1 MIDEQNGEEN
11 SNRNNNNRDDESL
24 TDRIPSRNS
33 QPAVSIGASKNLN
46 PESQYQ
52 NHDIENHQISLS
64 NIHYSTP
71 ENTETKD
78 VRDIVQSI
86 TKAVFH
92 VIDDNFDRLNNRSSN
107 TLGMRVKDSLILK
120 VQQANRKEIP
130 FDGIKTSLV
139 CRLVVNDDQA
149 CFLPYIDV
157 ESPAPSSASENLS
170 TKQKKSVSLDEDV
183 RVFDGVENDFFAP
196 EEVSLVTEVVEI
208 ENDGTES
215 KNTVQNVEE
224 NNDFIFEKNFKSSE
238 KNRSDIGVES
248 SHRIED
254 DEFRKQE
261 EINLRNVDTQE
272 ILTPKTTSNSD
283 ENQFS
288 RTREETKSKKLIFQD
303 DKTKDKVTEREN
315 VDVSQSSS
323 QLEFFSYLLVN
334 TRNSRSA
341 SDQSDEGQ
349 KDLSKNG
356 NVKMNN
362 RSKPLNG
369 HCDAYRAGTNEE
381 LECLKPT
388 NEQKQKGLFRKSPK
402 ENQPGNAE
410 AAKDSSNSL
419 SVKNCDRLENLKTMS
434 NKTSDDIV
442 ENSNTLLLLDENDSE
457 HARDD
462 VKNDKRKEMP
472 VRSESKSSKRS
483 RDKYVAV
490 ESSVDNLSASPSG
503 SERNEKRID
512 SVEYLDEKS
521 SLTKPSVL
529 NVNIEIKLK
538 EEQSTIENVGRSK
551 HRKLEVSNSS
561 SKDNLNDS
569 CNKRREG
576 TNDLYELDVVE
587 KVSRKRS
594 ATGKASR
601 ENTNIS
607 SDIVVIPT
615 TDIGKNM
622 NDDKKKINHLP
633 KFVKDFLSTS
643 KKRTRDK
650 STVEESHV
658 AENSQSVQSLENLK
672 LQSSSILALDTVT
685 AELDQSG
692 EERNFENGRT
702 SANLSAEKLR
712 NDEIILS
719 SKTPST
725 IQSPRDVEVIE
736 RTERVDRLVN
746 AMQVD
751 LEDGQVIENVT
762 ESNDDHASDNYSN
775 DSRLKSSYMLAEESE
790 SKVEKSVSLPGEFAN
805 HSPGIEK
812 EIECKEIMEFSA
824 KKPSLFSR
832 IVRSKKNTV
841 SKENKTEQNA
851 TAEQENSAVPKIGS
865 ELLVGTQ
872 SSSVPRTNS
881 LNDLG
886 DGKRN
891 STLNVK
897 LDENVT
903 RKIDSKEI
911 SKTKSL
917 NRVSTLG
924 SNKPNTE
931 LTLGKK
937 KSGLT
942 NDQSWKKTSEKVSLT
957 GSILSK
963 KLSRMDSNDDKQSGN
978 DPSLKKTSSKVSLQ
992 EGGKSSATLLETDDN
1007 KVISLNLNKPVET
1020 LPISGNDSEL
1030 RNSYSVDTDV
1040 NKIEQKL
1047 TEELKINEMGL
1058 ESYLKRIQTQ
1068 AYPIATEDI
1077 LKPNLPSTGQSSI
1090 AAEASQQQETNK
1102 EIDAMNIKANDSR
1115 WSLRSEKSKTDVKEG
1130 EKLLSDNET
1139 EANVTDN
1146 RVDVSRKSSNV
1157 REPMK
1162 RKKFMLNVVSKSSPT
1177 GGGVIEDREEPKD
1190 VRANTEDTKPKL
1202 LFKFKTGKFQNKTEN
1217 NLASLQLFT
1226 TSVTTNDQTS
1236 VGPDIQASVD
1246 AKEPSSLS
1254 KSLKRSLQS
1263 KRKRSKA
1270 SAKRSKA
1277 MLKIDT
1283 ESQTDMDVE
1292 FASKHSTDFENGNDN
1307 EKSSKPLQS
1316 LALKSSNLSPLSKEN
1331 LLISQEYMGEN
1342 ISLIDGD
1349 VQYDEKSI
1357 NSKNLLVDP
1366 IISTDVENMFEETFA
1381 VVSKRS
1387 ADVIPRNVIELY
1399 SVVTDSE
1406 TNNKRSISSPREI
1419 TNSHSILDGGKNL
1432 QSERRGCG
1440 LGRNE
1445 KKSVPNLELEVKYSE
1460 DSESCTLGRSGNI
1473 NTFSPKVKKS
1483 FSRLRQMM
1491 HLRTSSKE
1499 TLKKS
1504 ENDCE
1509 FPESKDSAN
1518 RLKSEEKL
1526 TKRSKGSVKKELKK
1540 EHRKNEEHETSDEH
1554 ILAKAP
1560 EPIES
1565 TIRNTPAVIFKS
1577 PNFVAATYLVE
1588 PSIQD
1593 QLQGESSI
1601 GVKLQP
1607 NLISP
1612 KNVKSEEQSDNLTTE
1627 NKEKHGLLLNVKSIF
1642 KSSNKSQPPKGFD
1655 SGNKNSKIFNNV
1667 EKSLLS
1673 LKPSGL
1679 EPAASEIETDHEQ
1692 NVHVSEQNAVE
1703 IPTIQSTK
1711 SLEDNRKQ
1719 AKNSRQPAGHK
1730 LLGNENSPLVIEK
1743 VSQKSYQATIFP
1755 NDFMQKHTS
1764 DVTED
1769 AGVYRAAKHSEESI
1783 KLPTSK
1789 EEPKKTSKK
1798 NSLLGSISA
1807 KSAANSVES
1816 VAENANSAVVNDDTM
1831 ILRKSLKSLF
1841 KSPRK
1846 SILKNEDDQGP
1857 PKSASMNK
1865 NDVKNDSVKQEIE
1878 KSKSFL
1884 NKTQEKQKPN
1894 DTNAILI
1901 PESNTVTKKTKEKKL
1916 LQNSKDVRAKHG
1928 MLDNAVENNEEKID
1942 GNIKKFAN
1950 SLSRIF
1956 SSTSKKRTGTSLSMI
1971 TGNSQMI
1978 LEDHFEV
1985 TKIPLSLSSHSN
1997 AEKNDRQ
2004 IGKSDVADDDKEEL
2018 VAVKSFD
2025 SVPGSEKHND
2035 YKQPSVV
2042 KKRSYQILEPQ
2053 HATEPSYDVIIS
2065 TEKLG
2070 SQFLLAASTEVNRV
2084 SSNSKRFE
2092 VDDLTKKYSLRDNE
2106 EMRKPLE
2113 KIHVIKG
2120 TIVSYAPMVESAKYI
2135 SNEHDDT
2142 CKEDDN
2148 VEERPKRSSGKS
2160 FATIRKLLSR
2170 ASVKSRQDHAEME
2183 DHCVGKIDHEAK
2195 RDSLE
2200 CRKTGAVKYQEGR
2213 DSFEAL
2219 PSDKAKQKSKTSMRK
2234 DDKAD
2239 TNERKSRRQ
2248 SKKQVSKSEVKSCEP
2263 EGVSNPES
2271 PVTHSE
2277 VLIVNN
2283 LATSR
2288 SELRCNQE
2296 TESYECGS
2304 NDVLIISD
2312 QANIT
2317 VNNVEIVQDLA
2328 EVVISHVRQT
2338 DSNNT
2343 VETEQQVGQQSSRV
2357 KKSSLLSVA
2366 KSYIRKR
2373 IETGKEL
2380 ESKSSKRR
2388 MDEKNQDELR
2398 VDSSRLAV
2406 DGSKKT
2412 SKENGV
2418 TKTDSVFSRSVKR
2431 LFKKRSSQADSVAS
2445 NIDAET
2451 SVADGRQMT
2460 SRKTSLTDVL
2470 RNENIEDAGRSV
2482 TVKKHDDKSFVIY
2495 NGSTDEK
2502 NFKNLNP
2509 TDELETSKSESAVL
2523 LIRNV
2528 GKKSIEALPN
2538 TRPKSSKHSMK
2549 GTKNKD
2555 TELPS
2560 VVTNSETRFL
2570 TSLLDQNTPEA
2581 EIQVDA
2587 LNQYQF
2593 KVTPNDL
2600 KSIPFATRKSTVVM
2614 MATPV
2619 PPRKESQVEDSSSS
2633 QDAESSSS
2641 PTVFYYLLGPTLDE
2655 ALMDVRIV
2663 FQNLIDKI
2671 TGRGN

>member
-24 TDRIPSRNS
+24 TDRISSRNS

-71 ENTETKD
+71 ENTELKD

-120 VQQANRKEIP
+120 VQQANRKGIP

-215 KNTVQNVEE
+215 ENTVQNVEE
-224 NNDFIFEKNFKSSE
+224 NSDFISEKNFKSSE
-238 KNRSDIGVES
+238 KNRSDIGAKS

-254 DEFRKQE
+254 DEFRKRE

-272 ILTPKTTSNSD
+272 ILIPKTTSNSD

-288 RTREETKSKKLIFQD
+288 RTREETKSKNLIFQD

-315 VDVSQSSS
+315 VDVSQSSA

-349 KDLSKNG
+349 RDLSKNG

-369 HCDAYRAGTNEE
+369 HCDEYRAGTDEE

-594 ATGKASR
+594 PTGKASR

-685 AELDQSG
+685 AELDQ
-692 EERNFENGRT
+692 RNFENGTT

-725 IQSPRDVEVIE
+725 IHSS
-736 RTERVDRLVN
+736 L
-746 AMQVD
+746 D

-762 ESNDDHASDNYSN
+762 ESNDDHASNNYSN
-775 DSRLKSSYMLAEESE
+775 DSRLKSSHMLAEESE

-851 TAEQENSAVPKIGS
+851 TAEQENSVVPKIGS
-865 ELLVGTQ
+865 ELLVGTK
-872 SSSVPRTNS
+872 SSSVPKTNS
-881 LNDLG
+881 LNDLE

-903 RKIDSKEI
+903 RKIDSKEM

-917 NRVSTLG
+917 NRASTLG

-1030 RNSYSVDTDV
+1030 PNSHSVDADV
-1040 NKIEQKL
+1040 NKMEQKL

-1077 LKPNLPSTGQSSI
+1077 LKPHLPSTGQSSI
-1090 AAEASQQQETNK
+1090 AAEASQQQEMNK

-1130 EKLLSDNET
+1130 EKLLSGDET

-1162 RKKFMLNVVSKSSPT
+1162 RKKSMLNVVSKSSPT
-1177 GGGVIEDREEPKD
+1177 GGDVIEGKEEPKD

-1202 LFKFKTGKFQNKTEN
+1202 LFKFKTGKFQNKTED

-1236 VGPDIQASVD
+1236 VGLDIQASVD

-1307 EKSSKPLQS
+1307 EKSSQPLQS
-1316 LALKSSNLSPLSKEN
+1316 LALKSSNLSSLSKEN

-1349 VQYDEKSI
+1349 VQHDEKSI

-1366 IISTDVENMFEETFA
+1366 IISTDIENMFEETFA

-1419 TNSHSILDGGKNL
+1419 INSHSILDGGKNL
-1432 QSERRGCG
+1432 QSERRGCD

-1445 KKSVPNLELEVKYSE
+1445 KKSVPNFELEVKYSE

-1473 NTFSPKVKKS
+1473 NNFSPKVKKS

-1540 EHRKNEEHETSDEH
+1540 EHWKNEENETSDKH

-1673 LKPSGL
+1673 LKPNGL

-1798 NSLLGSISA
+1798 NLLLGSISA

-1816 VAENANSAVVNDDTM
+1816 VTENVNSAVVNDDTM

-1841 KSPRK
+1841 KSPKK
-1846 SILKNEDDQGP
+1846 SIPKNEDDQGP

-1865 NDVKNDSVKQEIE
+1865 NDVKNDSVRQEIE

-1901 PESNTVTKKTKEKKL
+1901 PESNTVTKRTKEKKL

-1928 MLDNAVENNEEKID
+1928 TLDNAVENNEEKID

-1956 SSTSKKRTGTSLSMI
+1956 SSTSKKRTGASLSII

-2018 VAVKSFD
+2018 VAVKSLD

-2042 KKRSYQILEPQ
+2042 NKRSYQILEPQ

-2219 PSDKAKQKSKTSMRK
+2219 PSDKAKQRSKTSMQK

-2248 SKKQVSKSEVKSCEP
+2248 SKKQVSKSKVKSCEP

-2271 PVTHSE
+2271 LATHSE

-2304 NDVLIISD
+2304 NGVLIISD

-2328 EVVISHVRQT
+2328 EVVISPVRQT
-2338 DSNNT
+2338 DSNST

-2373 IETGKEL
+2373 IETGKEV

-2388 MDEKNQDELR
+2388 MDEKKQDELR
-2398 VDSSRLAV
+2398 VDSSRLTV
-2406 DGSKKT
+2406 DGSKKS

-2445 NIDAET
+2445 NINAET
-2451 SVADGRQMT
+2451 SVADGRQMK

-2470 RNENIEDAGRSV
+2470 TNENIEDAGRSV

-2495 NGSTDEK
+2495 NGSIDEK
-2502 NFKNLNP
+2502 NFRNLNP

-2538 TRPKSSKHSMK
+2538 ARPKSSKHSMK

-2587 LNQYQF
+2587 LNQYLS

-2619 PPRKESQVEDSSSS
+2619 PPREESQVEDSSSS
-2633 QDAESSSS
+2633 QDAGSSSS